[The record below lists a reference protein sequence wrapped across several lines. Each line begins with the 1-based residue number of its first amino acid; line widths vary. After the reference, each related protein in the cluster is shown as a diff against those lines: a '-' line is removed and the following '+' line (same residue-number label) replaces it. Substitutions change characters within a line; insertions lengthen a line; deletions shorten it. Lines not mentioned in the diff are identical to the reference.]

1 MNNMTNIAKMKEFRK
16 IMETPGTQF
25 NIAVETFAGE
35 TAVYEVGKGWIS
47 KLGSMSMMNVGYV
60 GNTKMDLYTFDMM
73 HNKTTATIKFKDV
86 TIIK

>member
-1 MNNMTNIAKMKEFRK
+1 
-16 IMETPGTQF
+16 
-25 NIAVETFAGE
+25 
-35 TAVYEVGKGWIS
+35 
-47 KLGSMSMMNVGYV
+47 MMNVGYM

>member
-1 MNNMTNIAKMKEFRK
+1 MTNIAKMKEFRK
-16 IMETPGTQF
+16 IMETPGTKF
-25 NIAVETFAGE
+25 NIAGQTFAGE
-35 TAVYEVGKGWIS
+35 PAVYEVGKGWVA
-47 KLGSMSMMNVGYV
+47 KLGSMSMMNVGYM